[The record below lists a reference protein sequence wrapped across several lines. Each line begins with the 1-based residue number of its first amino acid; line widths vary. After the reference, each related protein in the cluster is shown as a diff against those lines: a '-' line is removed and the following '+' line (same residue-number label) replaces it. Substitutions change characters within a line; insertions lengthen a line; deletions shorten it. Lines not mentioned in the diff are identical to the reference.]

1 MNNLFLKNRTSIQ
14 LVTTLIFIYA
24 LYNFVTSTADSIEG
38 NQINEISNQGIV
50 EVITVN
56 IPQGSAASE
65 ISSILDSTGIVSSKL
80 AFELYLRNE
89 NLTDKLRAGTYE
101 LPNNLSFEE
110 VTALLL
116 KGPPLKTYTIT
127 VPEGLWI
134 SETLEI
140 LSAQTGYD
148 VLQLENSLTSGLV
161 TSNYLDST
169 EALELQNWE
178 GLLFPNTYQ
187 IDIEANGEEILQIM
201 VSELEKRYELLL
213 SNYSVPEWINNSN
226 EFFTV
231 ASLIEAEAKL
241 DEDRPLVSSVIR
253 NRLNDNML
261 LQIDAAVLYALQ
273 KRKSQVLLID
283 LQVDSPYNIYKFTG
297 LPPTPISGFGEKAM
311 QAIFDTPENDFIYY
325 LLTDINGKM
334 TFTNNYEDFI
344 NLKNKAKE
352 EGVIP

>member
-1 MNNLFLKNRTSIQ
+1 MNNLFLKNRISIQ

-38 NQINEISNQGIV
+38 NQINEISNQGII

-65 ISSILDSTGIVSSKL
+65 ISSILDSTGIISSKL

-161 TSNYLDST
+161 TSSYLDST